1 MPITTVKKMR
11 KSPGYLLRCA
21 HQFAVAVVAEH
32 LTPLH
37 LTSVQFATLVAV
49 NDVPGLDA
57 TRSAALVDYD
67 RPTLTG
73 VIDRLEG
80 KGLLTRR
87 PDPADRRAR
96 LLFLTPEGEQAL
108 AEADRAAHRSRD
120 ALLGALPPE
129 ERRQFMQLLE
139 KLVELQSNR
148 RSHSPQPELTA
159 K

>member
-32 LTPLH
+32 LTPLN

-57 TRSAALVDYD
+57 TRLAALVNYD

-73 VIDRLEG
+73 VIDRLEA
-80 KGLLTRR
+80 KGLLTRQ

-96 LLFLTPEGEQAL
+96 LLFLTPEGRKAL

-120 ALLGALPPE
+120 VLLDPLAPE
-129 ERRQFMQLLE
+129 ERRQFMLLLE
-139 KLVELQSNR
+139 KLVELHAGR
-148 RSHSPQPELTA
+148 HAPAAPPELVA